1 MLAVLVS
8 AGLVPSGVLPT
19 GVFPAGVFPAGMSPF
34 APRAATAQISGGLL
48 GGTGGGDVTN
58 PLTLLR
64 QRLAQSGFAASGV
77 PMEGVVDPDVYMVGP
92 GDAFSVTAGGQTVT
106 LTPAVVSNDGIL
118 TLPDAGSVV
127 VGGLTLARARDE
139 AMVLL
144 RAAFQNVPVTLS
156 LVQSRQFYVHVSG
169 AVPRPGRY
177 LALPVARVSSILEQ
191 AFADTVSAPVTNPDY
206 RPSLRNVRILHTD
219 GTESGADLL
228 QYFTSGDRTANPY
241 LRDGD
246 VLFVPAY
253 EPARSSVYIGGA
265 VPFPGSYDYRTG
277 DTVADLIALAGGLD
291 PDSARRVRVVRTS
304 GAITEM
310 SALDA
315 VGSAGRRATLQVR
328 DRVDVVI
335 PEELLGQVHVS
346 GSVLYPGSYPVV
358 EGETTLRDLVNAAGG
373 LRAEALPR
381 GAYLERRSLPDPRDR
396 LMSDRFDA
404 AQGPSPA
411 QLVMLADTT
420 AIMQRLR
427 LSGMD
432 FMSRAYFAQE
442 WRLQNRVSI
451 DMEAVLAGAGA
462 GDRAGAGTGSGA
474 GDGTGSAGNVFV
486 KNGDRLVIPRNPD
499 AVYVFGQVA
508 RPGYVTYELGLS
520 AEDYI
525 ARAGGAGEN
534 SKDIFVVHPGTGQFS
549 AAGARALASGDMVF
563 VDRENDMADSPEL
576 QRVLMEQ
583 ERIKTTT
590 RLQTWQTVAS
600 ATGTLASVLALIIS
614 IRRQ

>member
-1 MLAVLVS
+1 MSRLKLVDSCCVRSAAQRLVALVVLVS
-8 AGLVPSGVLPT
+8 AGVV
-19 GVFPAGVFPAGMSPF
+19 PAGISPI
-34 APRAATAQISGGLL
+34 APREAQAQIAGGLL
-48 GGTGGGDVTN
+48 GGAGGSDATN

-64 QRLAQSGFAASGV
+64 QRLAQSGLSASGV
-77 PMEGVVDPDVYMVGP
+77 PMEGVVDPDVYIVGP

-106 LTPAVVSNDGIL
+106 LSPAVVSNDGIL
-118 TLPDAGSVV
+118 SLPDAGSVV
-127 VGGLTLARARDE
+127 VGGLTLTRAREE
-139 AMVLL
+139 AMGLL
-144 RAAFQNVPVTLS
+144 RTAFQNVPVTLS

-206 RPSLRNVRILHTD
+206 RPALRNVRILHTD
-219 GTESGADLL
+219 GTESRADLL

-241 LRDGD
+241 LQDGD

-253 EPARSSVYIGGA
+253 EPARSSVFVGGA

-277 DTVADLIALAGGLD
+277 DTVADLISLAGGID
-291 PDSARRVRVVRTS
+291 PGSARRVRVVRKS

-310 SALDA
+310 SASDA
-315 VGSAGRRATLQVR
+315 VGAPGRQTALQVR

-335 PEELLGQVHVS
+335 PEQLLGQVHVT

-358 EGETTLRDLVNAAGG
+358 EGETTLRDLVDAAGG
-373 LRAEALPR
+373 LREEALPR
-381 GAYLERRSLPDPRDR
+381 GAYLERRSLPDPRDK
-396 LMSDRFDA
+396 LTTDRFAA
-404 AQGPSPA
+404 AQGPTPA
-411 QLVMLADTT
+411 ERIILADTT

-451 DMEAVLAGAGA
+451 DMEAML
-462 GDRAGAGTGSGA
+462 A
-474 GDGTGSAGNVFV
+474 GDGAGGSAVSTGAAGNVYV
-486 KNGDRLVIPRNPD
+486 KDGDRLVIPRNPG

-508 RPGYVTYELGLS
+508 RPGYVTYEPGIS
-520 AEDYI
+520 AGDYI
-525 ARAGGAGEN
+525 ARAGGASEN
-534 SKDIFVVHPGTGQFS
+534 SEDIFVVHPGTGQFS
-549 AAGARALASGDMVF
+549 AAGARPLESGDMVF
-563 VDRENDMADSPEL
+563 VDRKIDMADSPEL

-583 ERIKTTT
+583 ERIKTST
-590 RLQTWQTVAS
+590 RLQTWQIVAS
-600 ATGTLASVLALIIS
+600 TVGTLASVAALIVS
-614 IRRQ
+614 IRRR

>member
-1 MLAVLVS
+1 MSRLKLVDSCCVRSAAQRLVALVVLVS
-8 AGLVPSGVLPT
+8 AGVV
-19 GVFPAGVFPAGMSPF
+19 PAGISPI
-34 APRAATAQISGGLL
+34 APREAQAQIAGGLL
-48 GGTGGGDVTN
+48 GGAGGSDATN

-64 QRLAQSGFAASGV
+64 QRLAQSGLSASGV
-77 PMEGVVDPDVYMVGP
+77 PMEGVVDPDVYIVGP

-106 LTPAVVSNDGIL
+106 LSPAVVSNDGIL
-118 TLPDAGSVV
+118 SLPDAGSVV
-127 VGGLTLARARDE
+127 VGGLTLTRAREE
-139 AMVLL
+139 AMGLL
-144 RAAFQNVPVTLS
+144 RTAFQNVPVTLS

-206 RPSLRNVRILHTD
+206 RPALRNVRILHTD
-219 GTESGADLL
+219 GTESRADLL

-241 LRDGD
+241 LQDGD

-253 EPARSSVYIGGA
+253 EPARSSVFVGGA

-277 DTVADLIALAGGLD
+277 DTVADLISLAGGID
-291 PDSARRVRVVRTS
+291 PGSARRVRVVRKS

-310 SALDA
+310 SASDA
-315 VGSAGRRATLQVR
+315 VGAPGRQTALQVR

-335 PEELLGQVHVS
+335 PEQLLGQVHVT

-358 EGETTLRDLVNAAGG
+358 EGETTLRDLVDAAGG
-373 LRAEALPR
+373 LREEALPR
-381 GAYLERRSLPDPRDR
+381 GAYLERRSLPDPRDK
-396 LMSDRFDA
+396 LTTDRFAA
-404 AQGPSPA
+404 AQGPTPA
-411 QLVMLADTT
+411 ERIILADTT

-451 DMEAVLAGAGA
+451 DMEAML
-462 GDRAGAGTGSGA
+462 A
-474 GDGTGSAGNVFV
+474 GDGAGGSAVGTGAAGNVYV
-486 KNGDRLVIPRNPD
+486 KDGDRLVIPRNPG

-508 RPGYVTYELGLS
+508 RPGYVTYEPGIS
-520 AEDYI
+520 AGDYI
-525 ARAGGAGEN
+525 ARAGGASEN
-534 SKDIFVVHPGTGQFS
+534 SEDIFVVHPGTGQFS
-549 AAGARALASGDMVF
+549 AAGARPLESGDMVF
-563 VDRENDMADSPEL
+563 VDRKIDMADSPEL

-583 ERIKTTT
+583 ERIKTST
-590 RLQTWQTVAS
+590 RLQTWQIVAS
-600 ATGTLASVLALIIS
+600 TVGTLASVAALIVS
-614 IRRQ
+614 IRRR

>member
-1 MLAVLVS
+1 MSRLKLVDSCCVRSAAQRLVALVLLVS
-8 AGLVPSGVLPT
+8 AGVV
-19 GVFPAGVFPAGMSPF
+19 PAGISPI
-34 APRAATAQISGGLL
+34 APREAQAQIAGGLL
-48 GGTGGGDVTN
+48 GGAGGSDATN

-64 QRLAQSGFAASGV
+64 QRLAQSGLSASGV
-77 PMEGVVDPDVYMVGP
+77 PMEGVVDPDVYIVGP

-106 LTPAVVSNDGIL
+106 LSPAVVSNDGIL
-118 TLPDAGSVV
+118 SLPDAGSVV
-127 VGGLTLARARDE
+127 VGGLTLTRAREE
-139 AMVLL
+139 AMGLL
-144 RAAFQNVPVTLS
+144 RTAFQNVPVTLS

-206 RPSLRNVRILHTD
+206 RPALRNVRILHTD
-219 GTESGADLL
+219 GTESRADLL

-241 LRDGD
+241 LQDGD

-253 EPARSSVYIGGA
+253 EPARSSVFVGGA

-277 DTVADLIALAGGLD
+277 DTVADLISLAGGID
-291 PDSARRVRVVRTS
+291 PGSARRVRVVRKS

-310 SALDA
+310 SASDA
-315 VGSAGRRATLQVR
+315 VGAPGRQTALQVR

-335 PEELLGQVHVS
+335 PEQLLGQVHVT

-358 EGETTLRDLVNAAGG
+358 EGETTLRDLVDAAGG
-373 LRAEALPR
+373 LREEALPR
-381 GAYLERRSLPDPRDR
+381 GAYLERRSLPDPRDK
-396 LMSDRFDA
+396 LTTDRFAA
-404 AQGPSPA
+404 AQGPTPA
-411 QLVMLADTT
+411 ERIILADTT

-451 DMEAVLAGAGA
+451 DMEAML
-462 GDRAGAGTGSGA
+462 A
-474 GDGTGSAGNVFV
+474 GDGAGGSAVSTGAAGNVYV
-486 KNGDRLVIPRNPD
+486 KDGDRLVIPRNPG

-508 RPGYVTYELGLS
+508 RPGYVTYEPGIS
-520 AEDYI
+520 AGDYI
-525 ARAGGAGEN
+525 ARAGGASEN
-534 SKDIFVVHPGTGQFS
+534 SEDIFVVHPGTGQFS
-549 AAGARALASGDMVF
+549 AAGARPLESGDMVF
-563 VDRENDMADSPEL
+563 VDRKIDMADSPEL

-583 ERIKTTT
+583 ERIKTST
-590 RLQTWQTVAS
+590 RLQTWQIVAS
-600 ATGTLASVLALIIS
+600 TVGTLASVAALIVS
-614 IRRQ
+614 IRRR

>member
-1 MLAVLVS
+1 MFRFNSFDRGARPAARRLAALAVLVL
-8 AGLVPSGVLPT
+8 AGFIPH
-19 GVFPAGVFPAGMSPF
+19 
-34 APRAATAQISGGLL
+34 ATQAQVAGGLL
-48 GGTGGGDVTN
+48 GGAGGGDAVN

-64 QRLAQSGFAASGV
+64 QRLAQSGLSASGV
-77 PMEGVVDPDVYMVGP
+77 PMEGVVDADVYVVGP

-106 LTPAVVSNDGIL
+106 LSPAIVSNDGIL
-118 TLPDAGSVV
+118 TLPDAGSVT
-127 VGGLTLARARDE
+127 VGGLTLARVREE
-139 AMVLL
+139 AMTLL
-144 RAAFQNVPVTLS
+144 RAAYQNVPVTLS

-177 LALPVARVSSILEQ
+177 LALPVARVSSVLEQ
-191 AFADTVSAPVTNPDY
+191 AFADTLSAPVTNPDY
-206 RPSLRNVRILHTD
+206 RPSLRNVRVLHTD
-219 GTESGADLL
+219 GTESRADLL
-228 QYFTSGDRTANPY
+228 QYFTSGNRSANPY

-253 EPARSSVYIGGA
+253 EPARSSVYVGGA

-277 DTVADLIALAGGLD
+277 DTVAELIALSGGID
-291 PDSARRVRVVRTS
+291 PGSARTVRVVRKS
-304 GAITEM
+304 GAVTEM
-310 SALDA
+310 SARDA
-315 VGSAGRRATLQVR
+315 TGEAGRQTPLQVR

-335 PEELLGQVHVS
+335 PDELLGQVEIS
-346 GSVLYPGSYPVV
+346 GSVRYPGSYPVI
-358 EGETTLRDLVNAAGG
+358 EGETTLLDLVDAAGG
-373 LRAEALPR
+373 LRPEALPR
-381 GAYLERRSLPDPRDR
+381 GAYLERRSLPDPRDQ
-396 LMSDRFDA
+396 LSTDRFAA

-411 QLVMLADTT
+411 ELVMLADTT

-442 WRLQNRVSI
+442 WRLQNRVSV
-451 DMEAVLAGAGA
+451 DLEAVLAGAGA
-462 GDRAGAGTGSGA
+462 SGDTGAGASGDAGAGGRTRA
-474 GDGTGSAGNVFV
+474 PGNVYV
-486 KNGDRLVIPRNPD
+486 KHGDRLIIPRNPD
-499 AVYVFGQVA
+499 AVYVFGQVE
-508 RPGYVTYELGLS
+508 RPGYVSYAPGLS
-520 AEDYI
+520 AGDYI

-549 AAGARALASGDMVF
+549 AAGARPLESGDMIF
-563 VDRENDMADSPEL
+563 VDRKVDMADSPEL

>member
-1 MLAVLVS
+1 MFRFISVDRCTRVTARRLVALAVLAC
-8 AGLVPSGVLPT
+8 AGLVPNGSAPLG
-19 GVFPAGVFPAGMSPF
+19 FSPLV
-34 APRAATAQISGGLL
+34 AQAQISGGLL
-48 GGTGGGDVTN
+48 GGAGGGDAVN

-64 QRLAQSGFAASGV
+64 QRLAQSGLSASGV
-77 PMEGVVDPDVYMVGP
+77 PMEGVVDPEMYVVGP

-106 LTPAVVSNDGIL
+106 LSPAVVSSDGIL

-127 VGGLTLARARDE
+127 VGGLTLSRAREE
-139 AMVLL
+139 AMSLL
-144 RAAFQNVPVTLS
+144 RAAYQNVPVTLA

-177 LALPVARVSSILEQ
+177 LALPVARVSSVLEQ

-206 RPSLRNVRILHTD
+206 RPALRNVRVLHAD
-219 GTESGADLL
+219 GTESRADLL
-228 QYFTSGDRTANPY
+228 QYFTSGDRSANPY
-241 LRDGD
+241 LQDGD

-253 EPARSSVYIGGA
+253 EPARSSVFVGGA

-277 DTVADLIALAGGLD
+277 DTVADLVALAGGID
-291 PDSARRVRVVRTS
+291 PGSARRVRIVRKS
-304 GAITEM
+304 GAVSEM
-310 SALDA
+310 SAADA
-315 VGSAGRRATLQVR
+315 VGAPGRQTALQVR
-328 DRVDVVI
+328 DRVDIVI
-335 PEELLGQVHVS
+335 PDELLGQVEVT
-346 GSVLYPGSYPVV
+346 GSVRYPGFYPVV
-358 EGETTLRDLVNAAGG
+358 EGETTLRDLVDAAGG
-373 LRAEALPR
+373 LRPEALPR
-381 GAYLERRSLPDPRDR
+381 GAYLERRSLPDPRDQ
-396 LMSDRFDA
+396 LSSDRFVA

-411 QLVMLADTT
+411 ERIMLADTT

-451 DMEAVLAGAGA
+451 DMQAVLK
-462 GDRAGAGTGSGA
+462 
-474 GDGTGSAGNVFV
+474 GDGDVYV
-486 KNGDRLVIPRNPD
+486 KNGDRLIIPRNPD
-499 AVYVFGQVA
+499 AVYVFGQVQ
-508 RPGYVTYELGLS
+508 RPGYVTYEPGLS

-525 ARAGGAGEN
+525 ARAGGAAEN

-549 AAGARALASGDMVF
+549 AAGARTLESGDMVF
-563 VDRENDMADSPEL
+563 VDRKVDMADSPEL